1 MSRYLRGRLN
11 HIRESVQPPKSS
23 HDNEARAHA
32 VAHLEHIAQARREG
46 TWTGEDAA
54 REREALRAAAQ
65 KRRLVGGRLY
75 RT

>member
-1 MSRYLRGRLN
+1 MSNLRGKLDPLKARLVLPAESPN
-11 HIRESVQPPKSS
+11 QAARE
-23 HDNEARAHA
+23 RM
-32 VAHLEHIAQARREG
+32 VAHLEGIAQARREG

>member
-1 MSRYLRGRLN
+1 MSRYIRGHLERLQGRLGKP
-11 HIRESVQPPKSS
+11 ESPEAG
-23 HDNEARAHA
+23 EARART
-32 VAHLEHIAQARREG
+32 VEHLDAIAQARREG